1 MMVRGI
7 LGAGALYFALVFGV
21 GFVVGF
27 VRVLWLVPLVGERA
41 AELLEAP
48 LMLAVTIV
56 AARGVVRR
64 RAVPPTTTKR
74 LGVGLVALGLMLV
87 VELTFVLGLRGM
99 TLREYLTGRDAVA
112 GTVYVT
118 MLVIFV
124 LMPLVVRR

>member
-1 MMVRGI
+1 MVREI
-7 LGAGALYFALVFGV
+7 LGAGALYFALVFGA

-48 LMLAVTIV
+48 LMLAVSIV
-56 AARGVVRR
+56 AARWVVRR
-64 RAVPPTTTKR
+64 RAVPTTTSR

-99 TLREYLTGRDAVA
+99 TLREYLAGRDAVA

>member
-1 MMVRGI
+1 MVREI
-7 LGAGALYFALVFGV
+7 LGAGALYFALVFGA

-56 AARGVVRR
+56 AARWVVRR
-64 RAVPPTTTKR
+64 RAVPPTTSR

-99 TLREYLTGRDAVA
+99 TLREYLAGRDAVA

>member
-1 MMVRGI
+1 MVREI
-7 LGAGALYFALVFGV
+7 LGAGALYFALVFGA

-48 LMLAVTIV
+48 LMLAVSIV
-56 AARGVVRR
+56 AARWVVRQ
-64 RAVPPTTTKR
+64 RAVPTTTTSR

-99 TLREYLTGRDAVA
+99 TLREYLAGRDAVA

>member
-1 MMVRGI
+1 MVREI
-7 LGAGALYFALVFGV
+7 LGAGALYFALVFGA

-56 AARGVVRR
+56 AARWVVRR
-64 RAVPPTTTKR
+64 RAVPTTTSR

-99 TLREYLTGRDAVA
+99 TLREYLAGRDAVA

>member
-1 MMVRGI
+1 
-7 LGAGALYFALVFGV
+7 
-21 GFVVGF
+21 VVGF

-56 AARGVVRR
+56 AARSVVRR
-64 RAVPPTTTKR
+64 RAVPPTTTSR

-99 TLREYLTGRDAVA
+99 TLREYLAGRDAVA

>member
-1 MMVRGI
+1 MVREI
-7 LGAGALYFALVFGV
+7 LGAGALYFALVFGA

-56 AARGVVRR
+56 AARWVVRR
-64 RAVPPTTTKR
+64 RAVPPTTSR

-99 TLREYLTGRDAVA
+99 TLREYLAGRDAVA

-118 MLVIFV
+118 TLVIFV

>member
-1 MMVRGI
+1 MVREI
-7 LGAGALYFALVFGV
+7 LGAGALYFALVFGA

-56 AARGVVRR
+56 AARWVVRR
-64 RAVPPTTTKR
+64 RAVPPTTSR
-74 LGVGLVALGLMLV
+74 LGVGFVALGLMLV

-99 TLREYLTGRDAVA
+99 TLREYLAGRDAVA

-118 MLVIFV
+118 TLVIFV